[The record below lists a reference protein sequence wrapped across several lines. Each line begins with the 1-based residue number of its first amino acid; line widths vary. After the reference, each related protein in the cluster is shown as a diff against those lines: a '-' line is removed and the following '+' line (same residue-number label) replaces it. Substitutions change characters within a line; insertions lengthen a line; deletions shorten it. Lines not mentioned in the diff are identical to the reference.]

1 MSPCID
7 GAGDVRKQVGDE
19 FREWPGLQLTV
30 AQASRLWHTDRAT
43 IQRVLDELVKEGQFA
58 GARLLVASCRSLS
71 RRRLFYNTI
80 IGSVTSMTNNF
91 NTQMSLMLLES
102 PG

>member
-43 IQRVLDELVKEGQFA
+43 IQRVLDELVKEA
-58 GARLLVASCRSLS
+58 VLWRHDAVYARR
-71 RRRLFYNTI
+71 
-80 IGSVTSMTNNF
+80 GSDWTVPIF
-91 NTQMSLMLLES
+91 
-102 PG
+102 